1 MDVDIHYTDDGAFT
15 SVSFLCSRVRFPIN
29 FQKQDSLS
37 FSRGLFFFTYLHGN
51 WTYFVD
57 QTRISF
63 DMRCMRKLSNYFL
76 YLKSPS
82 E

>member
-37 FSRGLFFFTYLHGN
+37 FSRGLFFFTYFT
-51 WTYFVD
+51 W
-57 QTRISF
+57 
-63 DMRCMRKLSNYFL
+63 KLDIFR
-76 YLKSPS
+76 
-82 E
+82 